1 MKMENNRK
9 EKNFMSAVVYMQ
21 NNSKSI
27 VNFVKDLHQTLDG
40 NFEKFEIIIVNDCST
55 DDSVNQVKLY
65 SKEHDAS
72 TITILNMS
80 FAQGVE
86 QCMNA
91 GIDLAIGDYVLQFDN
106 SYCDWEWPL
115 LMDVY
120 RQSQKGYDIVCA
132 VNKGRKPSQPM
143 FFYLFN
149 KYAHVHNKVE
159 DPSFCII
166 TRRGINRV
174 QSLTKA
180 IPYRNA
186 LYANCGLGMY
196 NLEFDHAVSDRQ
208 YPSSRRSY
216 DSLILFTDLG
226 YKAARVMTVVMA
238 AIIILVFVYA
248 VTIFLVGHPIEGWT
262 TTMLFMGLSFFGI
275 FAIMAVI
282 LKYLS
287 LITNLVFKKQEYVFE
302 SIEKLV
308 NL

>member
-1 MKMENNRK
+1 MENSRK
-9 EKNFMSAVVYMQ
+9 EKNFISAVVYLK
-21 NNSKSI
+21 NNSKGI
-27 VNFVKDLHQTLDG
+27 VNFVKGLHQTLYD
-40 NFEKFEIIIVNDCST
+40 NFDKFEIIIVNDCST

-65 SKEHDAS
+65 AKEHDAS
-72 TITILNMS
+72 AITILNMS
-80 FAQGVE
+80 FGQGVE

-91 GIDLAIGDYVLQFDN
+91 GLDLAIGDYVLQFDN
-106 SYCDWEWPL
+106 SYNDWEWSL

-132 VNKGRKPSQPM
+132 VNKGRKLSQPI

-149 KYAHVHNKVE
+149 KYAHVHNRVE
-159 DPSFCII
+159 DSSFCII

-174 QSLTKA
+174 QSLTKV

-196 NLEFDHAVSDRQ
+196 NLEYEYTVSNRQ
-208 YPSSRRSY
+208 YPSQRHSY
-216 DSLILFTDLG
+216 NSLILFTDLG
-226 YKAARVMTVVMA
+226 YKVARVMTLLMA
-238 AIIILVFVYA
+238 AFILLVFAYA
-248 VTIFLVGHPIEGWT
+248 IVVFLVGHPVEGWT
-262 TTMLFMGLSFFGI
+262 TTMLFMGVSFFGI

>member
-1 MKMENNRK
+1 MKMENSRK
-9 EKNFMSAVVYMQ
+9 EKNFISAVVYLK
-21 NNSKSI
+21 NNSKGI
-27 VNFVKDLHQTLDG
+27 VNFAKDLHQTLHD

-72 TITILNMS
+72 AITILNMS
-80 FAQGVE
+80 FVQGVE

-106 SYCDWEWPL
+106 SYCDWDWSL

-132 VNKGRKPSQPM
+132 VNKGRKQSQPM

-159 DPSFCII
+159 DSSFSII

-196 NLEFDHAVSDRQ
+196 NLEYDYAMSGKQ
-208 YPSSRRSY
+208 YPSFHHSY
-216 DSLILFTDLG
+216 NSLILFTDLG
-226 YKAARVMTVVMA
+226 YKAARVMTIAMA
-238 AIIILVFVYA
+238 ALILLVFVYA
-248 VTIFLVGHPIEGWT
+248 VIVFLVGHPVEGWT
-262 TTMLFMGLSFFGI
+262 TTMLFMGVSFFGI

>member
-1 MKMENNRK
+1 MGNSRK
-9 EKNFMSAVVYMQ
+9 EKNFISAVVYLK
-21 NNSKSI
+21 NNGKGI
-27 VNFVKDLHQTLDG
+27 ANFVKDLHQTLND

-72 TITILNMS
+72 AITILNMS

-91 GIDLAIGDYVLQFDN
+91 GLDLAIGDYVLQFDN
-106 SYCDWEWPL
+106 SYCDWDWPL

-120 RQSQKGYDIVCA
+120 RQSQEGYDIVCA
-132 VNKGRKPSQPM
+132 VNRGRKQAQPV

-159 DPSFCII
+159 DSSFCII

-196 NLEFDHAVSDRQ
+196 NLEYDYAVSGKQ
-208 YPSSRRSY
+208 YSSFRHSY
-216 DSLILFTDLG
+216 SSLILFTDLG
-226 YKAARVMTVVMA
+226 YKAARVMTIVMA
-238 AIIILVFVYA
+238 ALILLVFVYA
-248 VTIFLVGHPIEGWT
+248 VIVFLVGHPVEGWT

-287 LITNLVFKKQEYVFE
+287 LITDLVFKKQEYVFE

>member
-1 MKMENNRK
+1 MRMENSRK
-9 EKNFMSAVVYMQ
+9 EKNFISAVVYLR
-21 NNSKSI
+21 NGNANI
-27 VNFVKDLHQTLDG
+27 VDFVRGLHRVLTD

-55 DDSVNQVKLY
+55 DDSVELVKQFA
-65 SKEHDAS
+65 KEHDAS
-72 TITILNMS
+72 AVSILNMS
-80 FAQGVE
+80 FEQGVE

-91 GIDLAIGDYVLQFDN
+91 GIDLAIGDYVLQFDG
-106 SYCDWEWPL
+106 SCADWEWPM

-132 VNKGRKPSQPM
+132 VNKGRHHRQPL

-149 KYAHVHNKVE
+149 KYSHVHNRVE
-159 DPSFCII
+159 DTSFSII

-196 NLEFDHAVSDRQ
+196 NFEYEYSMPKK
-208 YPSSRRSY
+208 YSPSQRHSY
-216 DSLILFTDLG
+216 NSLILFTDLG
-226 YKAARVMTVVMA
+226 YKVARAMAITMA
-238 AIIILVFVYA
+238 ALILLVFVYA
-248 VTIFLVGHPIEGWT
+248 VIVFLVGHPVEGWT

-275 FAIMAVI
+275 FVIMAVI